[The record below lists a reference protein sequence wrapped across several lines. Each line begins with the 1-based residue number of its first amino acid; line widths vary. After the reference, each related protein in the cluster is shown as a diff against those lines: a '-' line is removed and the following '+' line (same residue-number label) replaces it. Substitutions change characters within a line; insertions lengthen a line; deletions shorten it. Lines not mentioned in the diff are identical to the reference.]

1 MESEGVCSGGRR
13 SAGGGVGRSDRSSSS
28 TQGVFAASVGDDIN
42 DVAPKCHCGVYAIL
56 YLSKTAKNPD
66 RLFFECPFFKKA
78 EIRHC
83 KFFRWLDRHIEQ
95 LRRDGIVRRQEDIKD
110 VDEHFAMLG
119 VENRVTELE
128 DRLAAM
134 EKKKKNPIC
143 WIIVGLLA
151 LVLAMYT
158 VLYDQG

>member
-1 MESEGVCSGGRR
+1 MESEWVCSGGRR
-13 SAGGGVGRSDRSSSS
+13 SAGGGGGRSDRSSSS
-28 TQGVFAASVGDDIN
+28 TQGVFAASMGDDRYG
-42 DVAPKCHCGVYAIL
+42 VAPIYHCGVYAIL

-66 RLFFECPFFKKA
+66 RLFFGCPFFKKA

-83 KFFRWLDRHIEQ
+83 KHIDQ
-95 LRRDGIVRRQEDIKD
+95 LRRDGIVKCQEDIED
-110 VDEHFAMLG
+110 VDEDFAMLE

-151 LVLAMYT
+151 LILAMYA
-158 VLYDQG
+158 VVYIQG